1 MISNWCLNFQVLAR
15 FMVMLNFVVP
25 IVSILFIQTGY
36 SSSLN
41 ICLGE
46 GYLNFFSTQAQ
57 LCTQESS
64 CLCWI
69 WTTILAIGN
78 SKFQI
83 NTCLIFSTKLAK
95 NIYLLWFLIKWNVN
109 ALIVFVPWIRLES
122 NLNSAIKYHYI
133 VIYLS
138 QFWILWRIW
147 WYDRMTNFVY
157 LELFSYVKHRWRLL
171 RLLLCSRN

>member
-1 MISNWCLNFQVLAR
+1 MACIFFTLFFPCGLYSRVLDILYTKKRKSAICGPLFIIKSGCDTVSINHECNWILNFQVLAR

-64 CLCWI
+64 CLCWV

-83 NTCLIFSTKLAK
+83 NKCLF
-95 NIYLLWFLIKWNVN
+95 
-109 ALIVFVPWIRLES
+109 
-122 NLNSAIKYHYI
+122 
-133 VIYLS
+133 
-138 QFWILWRIW
+138 FWQ
-147 WYDRMTNFVY
+147 N
-157 LELFSYVKHRWRLL
+157 
-171 RLLLCSRN
+171 